1 LSDAISKASL
11 DQVAALVRGVRLPL
25 EPIGEEF
32 LDVIVEGISEA
43 FEHARATAPLTVAKG
58 NETAVTAL
66 LESHLN
72 RRIDED
78 PLWRLLVTSVGRGV
92 ESVNYDGTKLEKRPD
107 LSIVLSKRSRRF
119 PLIVEAKIV
128 DHKSGKTARLYC
140 EKGVERFQIGD
151 YAWGCREAFMLAY
164 VRDGSPQITTL
175 NARLSATSTSG
186 NTQFGTLE
194 GPTARSTTNGE
205 LALTRHTRA
214 FVYPCQTPPDQMPGA
229 ISLWHIWLA

>member
-1 LSDAISKASL
+1 MSDAISKASL

-32 LDVIVEGISEA
+32 LDVIAEGISEA

-128 DHKSGKTARLYC
+128 DHKSGKTARL
-140 EKGVERFQIGD
+140 
-151 YAWGCREAFMLAY
+151 
-164 VRDGSPQITTL
+164 
-175 NARLSATSTSG
+175 
-186 NTQFGTLE
+186 
-194 GPTARSTTNGE
+194 
-205 LALTRHTRA
+205 
-214 FVYPCQTPPDQMPGA
+214 
-229 ISLWHIWLA
+229 